1 MCVTICHPITALL
14 MQYSSTN
21 NEVPIDKEALYKFSV
36 AEEVG
41 PKGLGPSIEGPRSN
55 YMVCFLV

>member
-1 MCVTICHPITALL
+1 

-41 PKGLGPSIEGPRSN
+41 LKGLGPSLQGPRSN

>member
-1 MCVTICHPITALL
+1 
-14 MQYSSTN
+14 MQYSST
-21 NEVPIDKEALYKFSV
+21 VPIDKEALYKFSV

-41 PKGLGPSIEGPRSN
+41 PKGLGPSMQGPRSN